1 MSQLLERNDEILTY
15 TLKLY
20 VLERATL
27 STVTGFLPNTVISV
41 GNRASLEVLVCRRG
55 EGAYTLP

>member
-1 MSQLLERNDEILTY
+1 MSQLLERNDETLTY
-15 TLKLY
+15 MLKLY

-27 STVTGFLPNTVISV
+27 STVIGFLPNTVIGV